1 MTLLPVTDGEFQG
14 SPSSYGQR
22 SVINGISVYDLYNY
36 GHGPYV
42 RTHYLLP
49 SLGVEIEAEG
59 PLAKRVIDTLSR
71 SPRTVALASGPAPV
85 VPSSWHTVTD
95 AGLRFAVPARW
106 HTFLPVGAGAC
117 RSEGPTLLNRDSV
130 VLTTDLSL
138 CREPALAPTVRP
150 PGNGVQVDVDA
161 SPSFAPATLLSKHCL
176 SLGALIACPATS
188 PAYSILVLKVTVP
201 RRSEPVYVSIGL
213 AGNGSVAR
221 TILYS
226 LRPATAQGSASS
238 VTTAYLIPVGASDL
252 WAAWYSGGGFP
263 GSSQGVQLSTN
274 AGRTWRVATPPR
286 LATVTADNS
295 VSNLFALNATHA
307 WVTYGP
313 PGSEK
318 PRTFVAT
325 ADGGRV
331 WHVVGRLPDP
341 NCQLQFVTPSDGW
354 CPAIGNM
361 MGQSYATIY
370 RTTDGGRRWHIV
382 SFNTPQ
388 THSQGAL
395 PSNCDKDIG
404 FVNSEEGWAFSSCN
418 SGLAPLYETTD
429 AGRTWVAAEIAPPAF
444 AFDYSDV
451 NEMPVLVGKDGAIG
465 YDFSTPSAWR
475 TVVYVTSDG
484 GASWHAVVPP
494 GPARHW
500 TADLI
505 TPSLWRLVSG
515 DEILATDDAGH
526 TWRTV
531 HSNTSFNGKLVTG
544 YNLSTAP
551 VRYVTGEV
559 GWICT
564 WSGTTGA
571 YSLWRT
577 TDGGSVWRQISI
589 PAV

>member
-1 MTLLPVTDGEFQG
+1 MLLPVTHGEFQG

-42 RTHYLLP
+42 GTHYLLP

-95 AGLRFAVPARW
+95 AGLRFVVPARW

-331 WHVVGRLPDP
+331 LACRRPPPRPQLPAPVRDAQRWLVSGHRKHDGPVIRHYLPHDRRRSALAHRLVQHTA
-341 NCQLQFVTPSDGW
+341 N
-354 CPAIGNM
+354 
-361 MGQSYATIY
+361 
-370 RTTDGGRRWHIV
+370 
-382 SFNTPQ
+382 SF
-388 THSQGAL
+388 SRSA

-404 FVNSEEGWAFSSCN
+404 FVNSEEGWAFS
-418 SGLAPLYETTD
+418 
-429 AGRTWVAAEIAPPAF
+429 AATR
-444 AFDYSDV
+444 V
-451 NEMPVLVGKDGAIG
+451 
-465 YDFSTPSAWR
+465 
-475 TVVYVTSDG
+475 
-484 GASWHAVVPP
+484 
-494 GPARHW
+494 
-500 TADLI
+500 
-505 TPSLWRLVSG
+505 
-515 DEILATDDAGH
+515 
-526 TWRTV
+526 
-531 HSNTSFNGKLVTG
+531 
-544 YNLSTAP
+544 
-551 VRYVTGEV
+551 
-559 GWICT
+559 
-564 WSGTTGA
+564 
-571 YSLWRT
+571 
-577 TDGGSVWRQISI
+577 
-589 PAV
+589 